1 MVSLCGSLQ
10 EKSPGPEKSSG
21 IILEDFESQFH
32 LCPNASQ
39 TFLRARPTMTDP
51 GTVDDLADLSNPMAN
66 LMDVCAN
73 GEFFVIARKG
83 LIQLSAKP
91 S

>member
-1 MVSLCGSLQ
+1 MR
-10 EKSPGPEKSSG
+10 
-21 IILEDFESQFH
+21 
-32 LCPNASQ
+32 PNASQ
-39 TFLRARPTMTDP
+39 TFLRARPTITGP
-51 GTVDDLADLSNPMAN
+51 GHVDDLADLSNPMAN

-73 GEFFVIARKG
+73 DEFFVIAPKG